1 MDPKRLFLYPYF
13 FISFILKYS
22 MPKYQRD
29 TFYSCVSQRTLTEG
43 LFTKPLAQS
52 AKQGEN
58 PSVSNYRPLLC
69 VLYYITGSRESLLA
83 R

>member
-29 TFYSCVSQRTLTEG
+29 TFYSCVSQRTLTGG

-52 AKQGEN
+52 AKRGK
-58 PSVSNYRPLLC
+58 SFCFKL
-69 VLYYITGSRESLLA
+69 
-83 R
+83 